1 MLSLHF
7 AVAQLLA
14 SLQAFSILDKD
25 ASGIVTTAEMSQTY
39 DVSANPAVQSGK
51 ATWSQRSPQLAS
63 LTTTTT
69 TTSYYH
75 PHPHQKHQRQEEYKN
90 DKKQCQ

>member
-1 MLSLHF
+1 MLCLHF
-7 AVAQLLA
+7 ALAQLLA
-14 SLQAFSILDKD
+14 SPQAFSILDKD

-51 ATWSQRSPQLAS
+51 ATRSQRSPQLAS
-63 LTTTTT
+63 LTTS

-75 PHPHQKHQRQEEYKN
+75 PHPHQKHERQEEYK
-90 DKKQCQ
+90 KQCQ

>member
-69 TTSYYH
+69 TSYYH